1 MWFLLVSLF
10 LVLCMLYGLVR
21 AGRKDWEFFRIRRS
35 GIRVT
40 GEVIGDD
47 PRSRGSSGGYLLVP
61 IVRYD
66 IDGKQ
71 TEAPVANSTD
81 KREVGDRLDLVVD
94 PAKPVGAVG
103 ALPQHVFPKPGHL
116 RDRAS
121 GRGRIHL
128 VGDYCPSAGQVAAN
142 GSVTGASTST
152 ASGR

>member
-94 PAKPVGAVG
+94 PANRWEPWV
-103 ALPQHVFPKPGHL
+103 LYHNMFSQ
-116 RDRAS
+116 S
-121 GRGRIHL
+121 L
-128 VGDYCPSAGQVAAN
+128 VIYAIGLLVAA
-142 GSVTGASTST
+142 GFTWWAIT
-152 ASGR
+152 ALQQAR